1 MRVASG
7 RDRTSTRGLREGGGA
22 GRRRERREEALGRRR
37 RPGDGGRGFARAERS
52 VSRRAVSE
60 PPRAR
65 VEREAAEVRAGE
77 RPAPARPAP
86 APADSCSWAH
96 AVRSR
101 LRGLRPLGLPPLRL
115 YPSCPGADRFATARL
130 SPRARLFSIS
140 RPLFL
145 STLRLH
151 LGRGSRKGS
160 ERASGGEEGSEAR
173 RRRRIGGQQGGDPT
187 PPSLVISPPAPPL
200 RTLPR
205 RRATFGRGK

>member
-77 RPAPARPAP
+77 RPAPARP